1 MSRPLRSRFPSFVR
15 AALVPALGLAGV
27 TVLAGLAP
35 AGPAAAAQA
44 GQAAPAGPAASAASA
59 APGPI
64 AASALGDALF
74 KPLKWRLVGPF
85 RGGRAAAVTGVA
97 GHPQTYYFG
106 SAGGGVWKT
115 TDGGGSWANVSDGAF
130 GGSIGAVAVSDW
142 DPNVVY
148 AGTGESTVRG
158 NVSEGSGLWKST
170 DAGRTWTH
178 VGLEDSRHI
187 VRIRVH
193 PKNPDLVY
201 AAVLG
206 HLFGPSEE
214 RGVYRSRDGGKSW
227 QRILFVSK
235 DAGAVDLAMDPTN
248 PRILYASFW
257 QVVRK
262 PWTFESGGAGS
273 GLWKSTDG
281 GDTWQELTH
290 HEGLPKGIWG
300 RSGIT
305 VSRTNPDNLYAI
317 VEAEDGG
324 VFRSEDGGKT
334 WHQTNSERKLRQRA
348 WYYTRIYADPADED
362 SLYVVNVRF
371 HRSKDGGKTFEA
383 VRTPHGDNHDLWI
396 APDDPQRM
404 IEANDG
410 GVNVSTDGGETWS
423 SEDNQPTAQFYRVST
438 DTAFPYRILGP
449 QQDNSAVRIRSRSTH
464 GGSIGERDW
473 EPTAGGESGYIV
485 AKPDDPDVVYGGSY
499 GDLLVRIDHATG
511 EVRAVNPWPDDP
523 MGAGAGASK
532 YRFQW
537 NYPVFFSPHDPDELY
552 AAANVLFRSLD
563 GGQSWQVISPDLTR
577 ADPDTLGPSGGP
589 ITKDNTSVEYYAT
602 IFAAAESPVEK
613 GVLWAGSDDGLLH
626 VSRDDGATW
635 TDVTPDWP
643 EWMQVNEVEPSP
655 FEAGGLYVAA
665 TRYKLDDFHPYLY
678 KTSDFGKTWTKITGG
693 IPDDHFTRVVRADPV
708 RRGLLYAGTEEGLYV
723 SFDDGASWR
732 PLQLNLPVTPVT
744 DLTIKEGDLVVATQG
759 RAFWVLDDL
768 SPLRELTAAQAA
780 AVPPDA
786 AKATADAKGGTKR
799 GKRAAKKAASAAKPA
814 AAGEPALLAPRPAI
828 RLRGGRGFGEPEAA
842 GANPPT
848 GLVLYYLLPEEP
860 AKDTKLRIDLLEPDG
875 DVIRSFTRKPAE
887 TKDKGKKKGGDEDEG
902 GEAAKKELPVLTAD
916 AGLNRVVWDLSYAGA
931 ESFPGMILW
940 NRNLDGPTAV
950 PGDYRARLTVGD
962 WSGEVPFRVVP
973 DPRSSATPEDY
984 RAQLDFV
991 TQVRDEL
998 TRTNRAIR
1006 RIRAAEDQLGTLKK
1020 RLEKKD
1026 QAPDV
1031 RKAID
1036 DLTGKLTAV
1045 EEALYQTKNQSSQD
1059 PLNFPIRLNDKL
1071 ANVLGLA
1078 RLGDSRPTDSMVQ
1091 VRDQLEASIDA
1102 QLQTLDTL
1110 WSEGLAEVNRLAAA
1124 AGVPAV
1130 IVEEPKSDSEE

>member
-1 MSRPLRSRFPSFVR
+1 MPRSLRPRFRSLVH
-15 AALVPALGLAGV
+15 AALVPALVLA
-27 TVLAGLAP
+27 LAGLAP
-35 AGPAAAAQA
+35 VGPAAAAEET
-44 GQAAPAGPAASAASA
+44 AAVAA

-97 GHPQTYYFG
+97 GQPQTYYFG

-170 DAGRTWTH
+170 DAGRTWKH
-178 VGLEDSRHI
+178 AGLEDSRHI
-187 VRIRVH
+187 VRIRIH
-193 PKNPDLVY
+193 PKDPDRVY

-214 RGVYRSRDGGKSW
+214 RGIYRSEDGGKSW

-235 DAGAVDLAMDPTN
+235 DAGAIDLAMDPTN
-248 PRILYASFW
+248 PRILYACFW

-290 HEGLPKGIWG
+290 ADGLPEGTWG
-300 RSGIT
+300 RAGIT
-305 VSRTNPDNLYAI
+305 VSRSNPDNLYAI
-317 VEAEDGG
+317 IEAEKGG

-334 WHQTNSERKLRQRA
+334 WHRTNSEHKLTQRA
-348 WYYTRIYADPADED
+348 WYYTRIYADPADEEAV
-362 SLYVVNVRF
+362 YVVNVRF
-371 HRSKDGGKTFEA
+371 HRSKDGGKTFEGI
-383 VRTPHGDNHDLWI
+383 RTPHGDNHDLWI
-396 APDDPQRM
+396 APDDPKRM

-410 GVNVSTDGGETWS
+410 GVNVTTDGGTTWS
-423 SEDNQPTAQFYRVST
+423 SQDNQPTAQFYRVST
-438 DTAFPYRILGP
+438 DNAFPYRILGP

-499 GDLLVRIDHATG
+499 GDFLLRIDHATG

-523 MGAGAGASK
+523 MGAAAGAIK

-537 NYPVFFSPHDPDELY
+537 NFPIFFSPHDPDELY
-552 AAANVLFRSLD
+552 AAAQVLFRSHD
-563 GGQSWQVISPDLTR
+563 GGQSWETISPDLTR
-577 ADPDTLGPSGGP
+577 AEPSTLGSSGGP

-635 TDVTPDWP
+635 TDVTPKWP
-643 EWMQVNEVEPSP
+643 EWMQVNSVEASP
-655 FEAGGLYVAA
+655 FEAGALYVAG

-678 KTSDFGKTWTKITGG
+678 KTSDYGKTWTKITGG
-693 IPDDHFTRVVRADPV
+693 IPDDHFTRVVRADPA
-708 RRGLLYAGTEEGLYV
+708 RRGLLYAGTEDGLYV

-732 PLQLNLPVTPVT
+732 PLQLNLPITPVT
-744 DLTIKEGDLVVATQG
+744 DLTIKDGDLVAATQG
-759 RAFWVLDDL
+759 RGFWVLDDL
-768 SPLRELTAAQAA
+768 SPLRGLTAAAAA
-780 AVPPDA
+780 AVPPEA
-786 AKATADAKGGTKR
+786 AKPKAGAAPSGKG
-799 GKRAAKKAASAAKPA
+799 GKRAAKKASSAASAAGPSPA
-814 AAGEPALLAPRPAI
+814 EPVLLAPRPAV
-828 RLRGGRGFGEPEAA
+828 RLQGRGGFGEPQAA

-848 GLVLYYLLPEEP
+848 GLVLYYVLPEAP
-860 AKDTKLRIDLLEPDG
+860 AKDAKLRIDLLEPDG

-887 TKDKGKKKGGDEDEG
+887 AGKGKEKKGGDDDEEEG
-902 GEAAKKELPVLTAD
+902 GEAAKKELAVLTAD
-916 AGLNRVVWDLSYAGA
+916 PGLNRVVWDLSYPGA
-931 ESFPGMILW
+931 ESFPAMILW

-950 PGDYRARLTVGD
+950 PGDYQARLTVGD

-984 RAQLDFV
+984 RAQFEFV
-991 TQVRDEL
+991 SQVRDEL

-1006 RIRAAEDQLGTLKK
+1006 RIRSAEEQMKTLKK
-1020 RLEKKD
+1020 RLEKQD

-1036 DLTGKLTAV
+1036 DLTAKLTDV
-1045 EEALYQTKNQSSQD
+1045 EETLYQTKSHASED

-1078 RLGDSRPTDSMVQ
+1078 RLGDFRPTDSMVA
-1091 VRDQLEASIDA
+1091 VRDELEAAIDA
-1102 QLQTLDTL
+1102 QLATLDTL
-1110 WSEGLAEVNRLAAA
+1110 WSEGLAEVDRLAAE

-1130 IVEEPKSDSEE
+1130 IVEEPSDQDSTE